1 VNNKEKISA
10 RGGSAFGRKK
20 LFTEGG
26 VEEVI
31 GRANLEKKL
40 LSGKKLTVKF
50 GADPTRPDLHLGHA
64 VPLRKMREFQDL
76 GHKVVFLIGDAT
88 TKIGDPTGKDKTRPV
103 MTDAQIK
110 KNAQTYIQQASKIL
124 KTDKKLLEIRYN
136 SEWYSKM
143 KFYEFLRLM
152 TMTTTARVL
161 ERDMFQKRMQD
172 GRDVGL
178 HELVYPIMQGYDSVE
193 LKADVVLLGNDQK
206 FNELFG
212 RHYQEKFGQEPQA
225 MIITKLLVG
234 TDGTEKMSKSL
245 DNYIGLTESAE
256 QMYGKIMSIP
266 DSAME
271 EYFELA
277 TNIDKRGIKKIVRE
291 IQDETFNPRDAKMLL
306 AFEIAKMYHGEKE
319 ARKAQENFVKVFQ
332 KRKTPEKIKS
342 TKIEGKKIKLTEFIV
357 EAGMATSNGDA
368 RRKIEQGGV
377 SIDGEKVGD
386 FRLELNKKKD
396 SGKVVRVGKIHFG
409 KIVFK

>member
-1 VNNKEKISA
+1 VKVDKQKIQ
-10 RGGSAFGRKK
+10 K

-31 GRANLEKKL
+31 GQGELEKKL

-64 VPLRKMREFQDL
+64 VPLRKMREFQNL

-110 KNAQTYIQQASKIL
+110 KNAATYIKQASKIL

-136 SEWYSKM
+136 SEWFSKM
-143 KFYEFLRLM
+143 KFYDFLKLM

-161 ERDMFQKRMQD
+161 ERDMFQRRMQD

-193 LKADVVLLGNDQK
+193 LEADVVLLGNDQK

-212 RHYQEKFGQEPQA
+212 RHYQEKFGQKPQA
-225 MIITKLLVG
+225 MIITRLLVG
-234 TDGTEKMSKSL
+234 LDGTEKMSKSL
-245 DNYIGLTESAE
+245 DNYIALTDSAD
-256 QMYGKIMSIP
+256 QMYGKVMSIP
-266 DSAME
+266 DEAME

-277 TNIDKRGIKKIVRE
+277 TSIDKRGAKKIIGE
-291 IQDETFNPRDAKMLL
+291 IQSGKVNPRDAKMLL
-306 AFEIAKMYHGEKE
+306 AFEVTKIYHGEKE
-319 ARKAQENFVKVFQ
+319 AQQAQENFISVFQ
-332 KRKTPEKIKS
+332 KKEAPGKIKS
-342 TKIEGKKIKLTEFIV
+342 IKINSGKIKLTDFLV
-357 EAGMATSNGDA
+357 KAGMAASNSDA

-377 SIDGEKVGD
+377 SVEGD
-386 FRLELNKKKD
+386 KILDYKFELNKKDHNNRVIKA
-396 SGKVVRVGKIHFG
+396 GKLHFSKIS
-409 KIVFK
+409 FK

>member
-1 VNNKEKISA
+1 LLSGKNNDIIWLMNSKKKKIQ
-10 RGGSAFGRKK
+10 K

-31 GRANLEKKL
+31 GQKELEKKL
-40 LSGKKLTVKF
+40 ASGKKIVVKF

-103 MTDAQIK
+103 MTDAEIK
-110 KNAQTYIQQASKIL
+110 KNAATYIKQASKIL
-124 KTDKKLLEIRYN
+124 KTDKKLFEIRYN
-136 SEWYSKM
+136 SEWFSKM

-152 TMTTTARVL
+152 TMTTAARVL
-161 ERDMFQKRMQD
+161 ERDMFQKRMKG

-212 RHYQEKFGQEPQA
+212 RHYQEKFGQAPQA

-234 TDGTEKMSKSL
+234 TDGKEKMSKSL
-245 DNYIGLTESAE
+245 DNYVGLTESAG

-266 DSAME
+266 DSAMK

-277 TNIDKRGIKKIVRE
+277 TNLNYKKE
-291 IQDETFNPRDAKMLL
+291 KKSNPRDTKMLL
-306 AFEIAKMYHGEKE
+306 AFDIVKIYHGEK
-319 ARKAQENFVKVFQ
+319 AAKAAQENFVKVFQ
-332 KRKTPEKIKS
+332 RKEAPGKIKS
-342 TKIEGKKIKLTEFIV
+342 TKIGSNKIKLTEFMI
-357 EAGMATSNGDA
+357 EAGMASSLGDA

-377 SIDGEKVGD
+377 SVGGEKIFD
-386 FRLELNKKKD
+386 FKEELKKYTD
-396 SGKVVRVGKIHFG
+396 NNKVVKVGKLHFG
-409 KIVFK
+409 KIIFK